1 MNEDY
6 KNDILTMR
14 EYLFNAVKA
23 SDQLLAVSEGA
34 PMSSVS
40 MQQTLE
46 RASAQFEDAV
56 LELRKICERY
66 CAGIGGYP
74 RQRLIETEHP
84 TGNVELLEGRWVHI
98 TLNKNSIPNEPRSP
112 FVTSGVRI
120 GTAAVTSRG
129 FTAEDMKPVADC
141 IWDVATDFEN
151 KKEDIDARV
160 HELVSKYPIYE

>member
-6 KNDILTMR
+6 RNDILTMR

-56 LELRKICERY
+56 LEIF
-66 CAGIGGYP
+66 G
-74 RQRLIETEHP
+74 QRLKVTAGAASTTYAEFIA
-84 TGNVELLEGRWVHI
+84 GVHSMPVWMHR
-98 TLNKNSIPNEPRSP
+98 K
-112 FVTSGVRI
+112 GK
-120 GTAAVTSRG
+120 
-129 FTAEDMKPVADC
+129 KPVPGGL
-141 IWDVATDFEN
+141 TFG
-151 KKEDIDARV
+151 
-160 HELVSKYPIYE
+160 